1 MSKQRAN
8 PKRRS
13 GCPLNASV
21 EILGDRWSLLI
32 IRDMMLQGFRTYK
45 EFLGSYERIATNILA
60 DRLQKLMAHGIITM
74 GRDSSDGR
82 KLIYSLTPKG
92 IDLAPVLTEMVL
104 WAAAHEDTANQALV
118 RQMRKDKEQFISTVR
133 RRWAETTRAADHNVR
148 GKRKPAPDTRQ
159 RAFRPSLRTQRLR
172 DVHARGAGSTDATTA
187 AASNMNTEPTTG
199 KALGVCIFSKAL
211 RASRTSTYP
220 HAAPATT
227 PAVAI
232 TAPSAMTLA
241 RSCRGCAPIAN
252 RTPNSRVRALTENAN
267 TPATPTSAIA
277 RATAAKIPN
286 TTVLRRS
293 GVRTSART
301 SSSVAAR
308 STGWSTD
315 ISRMIRVT
323 GVTRE

>member
-118 RQMRKDKEQFISTVR
+118 REMRKDKEKFMSAVR
-133 RRWAETTRAADHNVR
+133 QRWAETARAADRNVK
-148 GKRKPAPDTRQ
+148 GKRKPAPDTRHG
-159 RAFRPSLRTQRLR
+159 ASRPSLRSQRLR
-172 DVHARGAGSTDATTA
+172 DVNARG
-187 AASNMNTEPTTG
+187 
-199 KALGVCIFSKAL
+199 
-211 RASRTSTYP
+211 
-220 HAAPATT
+220 
-227 PAVAI
+227 
-232 TAPSAMTLA
+232 
-241 RSCRGCAPIAN
+241 
-252 RTPNSRVRALTENAN
+252 
-267 TPATPTSAIA
+267 
-277 RATAAKIPN
+277 
-286 TTVLRRS
+286 
-293 GVRTSART
+293 
-301 SSSVAAR
+301 
-308 STGWSTD
+308 
-315 ISRMIRVT
+315 
-323 GVTRE
+323 TRCGQH